1 MFLTMMPNLAL
12 VLLFSIPASDRDCVG
27 ALAKLQ
33 APQRAQLETVT
44 EKATVPLEFSP
55 LLLLAI
61 FLVHFVAP
69 LKLRICSFSYTNLY
83 VHAIHSSKQTRETT
97 KMGDYSNSVDDRT
110 EEIINNYPSKGVSLF
125 V

>member
-97 KMGDYSNSVDDRT
+97 RWAT
-110 EEIINNYPSKGVSLF
+110 TAIP
-125 V
+125 